1 MPDKVKNPVGRPRL
15 LKSSEEMWNLFTDYV
30 DHARLHPVIK
40 RELNQRTGEVIEI
53 PIDRPLTIEGFFTF
67 AWDRLGDIN
76 GYFYNVN
83 NEYSDFLTITSRI
96 KQCIR
101 EQQISGGMGGV
112 YNANLTARLNGLT
125 DKVQNEITTPGKL
138 EIKFEKE

>member
-1 MPDKVKNPVGRPRL
+1 MPEKVKNPVGRPRL
-15 LKSSEEMWNLFTDYV
+15 LKSPDEMWNLFTNYV

-67 AWDRLGDIN
+67 AWDRLGDVSR
-76 GYFYNVN
+76 YFYNTDGEFPEFV
-83 NEYSDFLTITSRI
+83 TISARI
-96 KQCIR
+96 KQGIR

>member
-15 LKSSEEMWNLFTDYV
+15 LKSPDEMWNLFTDYV

-67 AWDRLGDIN
+67 AWDRIGDIHA
-76 GYFYNVN
+76 YFYNKDN
-83 NEYSDFLTITSRI
+83 QYPDFSTIVMRVKES
-96 KQCIR
+96 IR

>member
-1 MPDKVKNPVGRPRL
+1 MKNPVGRPRL
-15 LKSSEEMWNLFTDYV
+15 LKSPEEMWNLFTDYV

-96 KQCIR
+96 KQSIR

>member
-1 MPDKVKNPVGRPRL
+1 MKNPVGRPRL
-15 LKSSEEMWNLFTDYV
+15 LKSPEEMWNLFTDYV
-30 DHARLHPVIK
+30 DHAGLHPVIK

-83 NEYSDFLTITSRI
+83 NEYADFLTITSRI
-96 KQCIR
+96 KQSIR

>member
-1 MPDKVKNPVGRPRL
+1 MKNPVGRPRL
-15 LKSSEEMWNLFTDYV
+15 LKSPEEMWNLFTDYV

-67 AWDRLGDIN
+67 AWDRLGDVSR
-76 GYFYNVN
+76 YFYNIDGEFPEFV
-83 NEYSDFLTITSRI
+83 TISARI
-96 KQCIR
+96 KQGIR

>member
-1 MPDKVKNPVGRPRL
+1 MKNKVGRPRL
-15 LKSSEEMWNLFTDYV
+15 LNSPDEMWNLFTDYV

-40 RELNQRTGEVIEI
+40 RELNQRSGEVIEI
-53 PIDRPLTIEGFFTF
+53 AIDRPLTIEGFFTF

-83 NEYSDFLTITSRI
+83 NEYADFLTITSRI
-96 KQCIR
+96 KQAIR

>member
-1 MPDKVKNPVGRPRL
+1 MPDKVKNKVGRPRL
-15 LKSSEEMWNLFTDYV
+15 LNSPEEMWNLFTDYV

-40 RELNQRTGEVIEI
+40 RELNQRSGEVIEI
-53 PIDRPLTIEGFFTF
+53 AIDRPLTIEGFFIF
-67 AWDRLGDIN
+67 AWDRLGDVSR
-76 GYFYNVN
+76 YFYNTDGEFPEFV
-83 NEYSDFLTITSRI
+83 TISSRI
-96 KQCIR
+96 KQGIR